1 MSVNIGDIS
10 LADDDRPQFEKFDLG
25 KNEQARI
32 NIPSTGVEI
41 HYVHVFHNDTPEMVE
56 RNGRMKP
63 EWSRESYAG
72 SFICSGDQKVV
83 SKNNRYGDP
92 ANCPACRAMHQQGPN
107 LVEFP
112 KRNYAMNVI
121 RYSTRNNDNMKLRNK
136 NVEVQLWK
144 HGDDKKI
151 GPIITASK
159 QVKGKIE
166 TLDFLVSDDEG
177 SDWKKWNI
185 QPAIG
190 GALHSKDAELGQ
202 NYEEAKADLHDDATL
217 VRAIGKKLSSEEL
230 EAEVTMLYN
239 QYGAATGGPT
249 ANSLTPGDT
258 EEDNGIVIG
267 GDDEDD
273 FSDLEDVDV
282 EGLAG
287 LLDD

>member
-1 MSVNIGDIS
+1 MAVNIGDIS

-32 NIPSTGVEI
+32 NIPSPNVEI
-41 HYVHVFHNDTPEMVE
+41 HFVHVFHSDTPEMVDT
-56 RNGRMKP
+56 NYGKKKP
-63 EWSRESYAG
+63 EWARESYAG
-72 SFICSGDQKVV
+72 SFICTGDKKVV
-83 SKNNRYGDP
+83 GKNNRYGDP
-92 ANCPACRAMHQQGPN
+92 ANCAACKAMHQSGPN
-107 LVEFP
+107 LIEFP

-159 QVKGKIE
+159 QVKGKID

-190 GALHSKDAELGQ
+190 GALHSKDVDLGQ
-202 NYEEAKADLHDDATL
+202 NYKDAKSELHDEATL
-217 VRAIGKKLSSEEL
+217 TRAIGKLLSPEEL
-230 EAEVTMLYN
+230 EAEVQMLYN
-239 QYGAATGGPT
+239 QYGASSTPSST
-249 ANSLTPGDT
+249 SSNSSNADNDLGMNLDT
-258 EEDNGIVIG
+258 V
-267 GDDEDD
+267 DEDD